1 VRDTLFKEGR
11 RPYTTSP
18 HGLATAK
25 GLVTAEAIAERVRRY
40 ILDGSDEDLR
50 RLLGVAEIAG
60 EQARSAFRRVGM
72 QEGWHAI
79 DCGCGV
85 GARPTAAMA
94 MYEPHRQ
101 PICSARATMM
111 PAGPRR

>member
-60 EQARSAFRRVGM
+60 SRRVLPSAGSVCRKAGM
-72 QEGWHAI
+72 
-79 DCGCGV
+79 
-85 GARPTAAMA
+85 PSTAAA
-94 MYEPHRQ
+94 
-101 PICSARATMM
+101 A
-111 PAGPRR
+111 